1 LHVAG
6 RLRRHP
12 HDGASG
18 AVAVSAAADGL

>member
-1 LHVAG
+1 LPGGCAG
-6 RLRRHP
+6 TP